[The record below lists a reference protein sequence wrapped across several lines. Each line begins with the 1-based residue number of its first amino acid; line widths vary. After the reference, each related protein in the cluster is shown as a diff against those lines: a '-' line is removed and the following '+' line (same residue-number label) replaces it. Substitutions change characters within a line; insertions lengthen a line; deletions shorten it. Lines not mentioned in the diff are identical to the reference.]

1 MQIIRADFE
10 KVCWE
15 VGWRYEA
22 VAGGHAMQGLGAF
35 RMDASILLIYEWS
48 SREERLDAV
57 GKR

>member
-1 MQIIRADFE
+1 
-10 KVCWE
+10 
-15 VGWRYEA
+15 
-22 VAGGHAMQGLGAF
+22 MQGLGAF